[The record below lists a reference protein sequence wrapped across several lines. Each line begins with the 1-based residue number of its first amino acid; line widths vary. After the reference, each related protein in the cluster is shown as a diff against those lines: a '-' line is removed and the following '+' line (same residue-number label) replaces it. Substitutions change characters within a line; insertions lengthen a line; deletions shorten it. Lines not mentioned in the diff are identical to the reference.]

1 MVCFTY
7 LGITYVFACLTFRN
21 GWNPLLPGWPVAS
34 VEGQV
39 SCLWVLKFAELW
51 SVPYISHLVVFWR
64 PDFMLDMNVN
74 GYYQRKYTS
83 CNPPCSHS
91 QQCVA
96 SDDSAVVTTCFKD
109 LLKFW
114 YVFFTHTITWPL
126 WWVRIY
132 QKIIL
137 NCQIKLAD
145 LGKYTANIWQE
156 DILAHIFTHNL
167 QNKICQKYAF

>member
-1 MVCFTY
+1 MVLATFPSHFALCRQLCSQLAWCHHYAFLY
-7 LGITYVFACLTFRN
+7 MVNILRNAYVSVCLTFRN

-39 SCLWVLKFAELW
+39 SCLWVLKVAELW

-64 PDFMLDMNVN
+64 PDFMLDMNVD

-96 SDDSAVVTTCFKD
+96 SDDSAMATACFKD
-109 LLKFW
+109 LQKFW
-114 YVFFTHTITWPL
+114 YVFFTHMITWPL
-126 WWVRIY
+126 WWVRIH
-132 QKIIL
+132 QKIIWTV
-137 NCQIKLAD
+137 K
-145 LGKYTANIWQE
+145 
-156 DILAHIFTHNL
+156 
-167 QNKICQKYAF
+167 